1 LLVVA
6 ANDEPGWQAS
16 VDGRPVPVVRGW
28 GHQVA
33 VPVRGNAAAVRVV
46 RSDVAR
52 TALLLIEGALLLLVA
67 GTALPSR
74 RRLNR

>member
-1 LLVVA
+1 
-6 ANDEPGWQAS
+6 
-16 VDGRPVPVVRGW
+16 VVRGW

-33 VPVRGNAAAVRVV
+33 VPVRGNSAEVRVV

-52 TALLLIEGALLLLVA
+52 TALLLIQGALLLLVA

>member
-1 LLVVA
+1 
-6 ANDEPGWQAS
+6 
-16 VDGRPVPVVRGW
+16 VVRGW

-33 VPVRGNAAAVRVV
+33 VPVRGNSAEVRVV
-46 RSDVAR
+46 RSEVPR

-74 RRLNR
+74 RHLKR